1 MHYHDH
7 ASATAP
13 AAWRPIDL
21 DYDDDDDDDVSK
33 ISYVSMFQLHAPF
46 HHHPHVI
53 DHEYLF
59 FENGRHLVEELS
71 RRLRIVRGR
80 VPESGFKKRAA

>member
-1 MHYHDH
+1 MMMMMMKNIIYVNV
-7 ASATAP
+7 P
-13 AAWRPIDL
+13 AA
-21 DYDDDDDDDVSK
+21 
-33 ISYVSMFQLHAPF
+33 LHAPF

-53 DHEYLF
+53 DLF

-80 VPESGFKKRAA
+80 VPERGFKKRAAFLTLTFDQI